1 MIVTFFADRPNLNAA
16 NTTVYLTVAC

>member
-1 MIVTFFADRPNLNAA
+1 MIVTFCADRPNLNAA